1 MTQPAGEIDIARN
14 IRTIEWLKTELIG
27 GIANLCKAMLKGGQ
41 ELIKDALA
49 GIIMTSYLLGRRIG
63 ISFSKMDLRLAEKLA
78 ANIAEPHE
86 IEEWYGDFSALKV
99 YLEDKNRGEPFVNR
113 GLGK

>member
-27 GIANLCKAMLKGGQ
+27 GVATLCRAMLKGSQ
-41 ELIKDALA
+41 ELIRDALA

-63 ISFSKMDLRLAEKLA
+63 ISFSKMDTRLAEKLSG
-78 ANIAEPHE
+78 NIAEPHE
-86 IEEWYGDFSALKV
+86 IEEWYGDFSALRT
-99 YLEDKNRGEPFVNR
+99 YLEDKERGEPSANR
-113 GLGK
+113 GLGR